1 MIIDLS
7 YSPLLKA
14 IYNHSIEIPDKIAL
28 IEGDNEVTY
37 SQLWRAIEQASK
49 DLEKEGLKKGDRLI
63 LQASKELLF
72 VYRYFACQLIGVIA
86 VVVDPASTE
95 ERMSY
100 IRDIIKQ
107 KGTIDDETADLMFTT
122 GTTGAPKGVCLSH
135 ANIAGSAE
143 NINAFIGNTSE
154 EVEVLGLPL
163 SHSFGLGRLRCTL
176 LKGATMVLIG
186 NFANLKVFFNA
197 LEQYHATGF
206 GMVPAVWQYIRKFSG
221 TRIGKFS
228 SQIKYI
234 EIGSSAM
241 PVEDKEMLMQLFPNT
256 RICMHYG
263 LTEASRS
270 FFMEFHSCKN
280 NLSTIGIPVSP
291 LVQAKIM
298 DEDGVECKTGE
309 DGEVCVKGNM
319 VMRSYFL
326 PEDNEI
332 AFFGEYF
339 RTGDWG
345 RQDNDGFFYLT
356 GRKKELIN
364 IGGKK
369 ISPALIEDAIISLGI
384 SDCACVSIPDPN
396 GILGE
401 VPKAFLVKGKQDMT
415 IDNIKIWLSSFL
427 EPYEVPVEYEWID
440 SIPRTASGKIQR
452 LKLK

>member
-1 MIIDLS
+1 MKLDLS
-7 YSPLLKA
+7 YSPLLTA
-14 IYNHSIEIPDKIAL
+14 IYNHSVEIPDKIAL
-28 IEGDNEVTY
+28 IEGDNMVTY
-37 SQLWRAIEQASK
+37 SQLWRAIEHASK
-49 DLEKEGLKKGDRLI
+49 DLEKEGFKKGDRLI
-63 LQASKELLF
+63 LQASKELFF
-72 VYRYFACQLIGVIA
+72 VYRYFACHLIGVIA

-107 KGTIDDETADLMFTT
+107 KGMIADDTADLMFTT

-176 LKGATMVLIG
+176 LKGATMVLVG

-221 TRIGKFS
+221 TRISKFS

-234 EIGSSAM
+234 EIGSASM
-241 PVEDKEMLMQLFPNT
+241 PVEDKELLIQLFPNT

-280 NLSTIGIPVSP
+280 NLSTIGVPASS
-291 LVQAKIM
+291 LVQAKII
-298 DEDGVECKTGE
+298 DENGVECKTGE

-319 VMRSYFL
+319 VMHSYFL
-326 PEDNEI
+326 PEDNKN

-345 RQDNDGFFYLT
+345 HQDKDGLFYLT

-364 IGGKK
+364 VGGKK
-369 ISPALIEDAIISLGI
+369 ISPALIEDAILSLGI
-384 SDCACVSIPDPN
+384 ADCACVSIPDPS

-401 VPKAFLVKGKQDMT
+401 VPKAFLVQGKSDFS
-415 IDNIKIWLSSFL
+415 IEDIKSKLSSIL
-427 EPYEVPVEYEWID
+427 EPFEIPVSYEWID
-440 SIPRTASGKIQR
+440 NIPRTSSGKIQR

>member
-1 MIIDLS
+1 MRDLS
-7 YSPLLKA
+7 FSPLLTA
-14 IYNHSIEIPDKIAL
+14 IKNHSEKTPEKIAL
-28 IEGDNEVTY
+28 IEGDQQVTY
-37 SQLWRAIEQASK
+37 SQLWQKIEQAA
-49 DLEKEGLKKGDRLI
+49 DTLLQEGYVKGDRII
-63 LQASKELLF
+63 LQASKELDF
-72 VYRYFACQLIGVIA
+72 VYRYFGAHLSGVVA
-86 VVVDPASTE
+86 VVLDPASTM
-95 ERMSY
+95 ERIAY
-100 IRDIIKQ
+100 IQEVIKD
-107 KGTIDDETADLMFTT
+107 KGSIDSNTADVMFTT

-176 LKGATMVLIG
+176 LKGATMVLVG

-197 LEQYHATGF
+197 LDQYHATGF

-234 EIGSSAM
+234 EIGSAAM
-241 PVEDKEMLMQLFPNT
+241 SVEDKELLMQLFPKT

-270 FFMEFHSCKN
+270 FFMEFHNCKN
-280 NLSTIGIPVSP
+280 NLSTIGVPASS

-298 DEDGVECKTGE
+298 DENGIECKTGE

-319 VMRSYFL
+319 VMQSYYL
-326 PEDNEI
+326 PEDNENT
-332 AFFGEYF
+332 FFGKYF

-345 RQDNDGFFYLT
+345 HQDKYGFFYLT

-364 IGGKK
+364 VGGKK
-369 ISPALIEDAIISLGI
+369 ISPVLIEDAILSLGI
-384 SDCACVSIPDPN
+384 ADCACVSIPDPN

-401 VPKAFLVKGKQDMT
+401 VPKAFLVHGKSDLSIEDIRSM
-415 IDNIKIWLSSFL
+415 LSSIL
-427 EPYEVPVEYEWID
+427 EPYEVPASYEWID
-440 SIPRTASGKIQR
+440 SIPRTTSGKIQR